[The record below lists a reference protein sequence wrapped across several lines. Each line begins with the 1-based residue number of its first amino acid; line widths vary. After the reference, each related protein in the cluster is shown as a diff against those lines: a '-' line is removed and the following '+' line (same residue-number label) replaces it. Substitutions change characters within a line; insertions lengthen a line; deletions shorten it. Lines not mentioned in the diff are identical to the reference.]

1 MRHLR
6 LVLAVAGVA
15 ALACSG
21 DDNPSSPTDG
31 GGGASTVSVGPSGTL
46 SFSPAALTVPVN
58 TTVTWNWSSGGV
70 VHNVTFQDG
79 TTSGNK
85 SSGSFQRTFGTA
97 GTFSYLCTIHGAAM
111 SGTVTVTGSSGGS
124 GGTGGGGSGGGGGGA
139 YP

>member
-1 MRHLR
+1 MRHLP
-6 LVLAVAGVA
+6 LILAAAGIA

-21 DDNPSSPTDG
+21 SDSSTGPSTG
-31 GGGASTVSVGPSGTL
+31 GNGASTVSVGPNGTL
-46 SFSPAALTVPVN
+46 SFSPAAITVPLN

-85 SSGSFQRTFGTA
+85 SSGSFQRTFATA

-111 SGTVTVTGSSGGS
+111 SGTVTVTGSSGDNGGS
-124 GGTGGGGSGGGGGGA
+124 SGGGGGGGGGGA

>member
-6 LVLAVAGVA
+6 LILAAAGIA

-21 DDNPSSPTDG
+21 DNNPSGPTG
-31 GGGASTVSVGPSGTL
+31 GGNGTSTVSVGPNGSL
-46 SFSPAALTVPVN
+46 SFSPAALTVPLN

-79 TTSGNK
+79 ATSGNK

-97 GTFSYLCTIHGAAM
+97 GTFNYMCTIHGAVM
-111 SGTVTVTGSSGGS
+111 SGSVTVTGNGGAT
-124 GGTGGGGSGGGGGGA
+124 GGTGGGGGGGGA